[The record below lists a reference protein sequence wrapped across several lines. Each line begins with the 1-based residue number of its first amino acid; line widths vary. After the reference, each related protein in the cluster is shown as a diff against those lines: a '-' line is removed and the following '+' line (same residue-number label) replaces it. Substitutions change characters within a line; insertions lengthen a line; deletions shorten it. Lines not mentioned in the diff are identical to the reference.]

1 MKTSQS
7 IPLPS
12 PHPVVMLVLVLLHA
26 LAAAAAPVAPA
37 ASSESIQAEQLFAHI
52 RRLASDEFEGRGP
65 GTRGEELTV
74 RYLVDEFKRY
84 GLKPG
89 NPNGTYLQDV
99 PLNGVSS
106 EAVVA
111 ITAGGKKMEFAMPG
125 ELIATSLRFD
135 PEVKVENSDVVFVGY
150 GVVAPE
156 YGWDDYKGVDVRGK
170 TIVMLVNDPAVPDP
184 ADPSKFDDAMFK
196 GKAMT
201 YYGRWTYKYEIAAAR
216 GAAAAIIVHETGPA
230 GYPYFVLISSHARE
244 NFDLRSKDNAGRLPV
259 QGWMTLSKAQEFFTK
274 AGSDFDKL
282 KQSALRKD
290 FKPVTLDAKASF
302 HIWNKMRAVDSKNVI
317 AKLEGSDPKLK
328 NEYVIYTAHWDHIG
342 RNEKL
347 EGDQIFNG
355 AHDNASGTA
364 GLLELAEAFATSKT
378 PPKRSVLFLAVTAEE
393 KGLLG
398 AKYYA
403 EHPLHPLTRTLANVN
418 MDGINPWGRTRDIE
432 VIGAGNS
439 TLEDVIKDAAASQQR
454 VVNPDSGPEKG
465 RFFRSDHFEFAK
477 VGVPA
482 LYLKSGVDF
491 IGKHAGFG
499 KQKTDEYTERDYH
512 KVSDE
517 VKPDWEFSGG
527 VEDLR
532 LLLDIGW
539 RVADGSRWPEWKAG
553 SEFKARREAM
563 LKSHSP

>member
-1 MKTSQS
+1 MTLSFC
-7 IPLPS
+7 LT
-12 PHPVVMLVLVLLHA
+12 HW
-26 LAAAAAPVAPA
+26 A
-37 ASSESIQAEQLFAHI
+37 ASAASPAISPASESIQASQLLSHI
-52 RRLASDEFEGRGP
+52 QQLASDEFEGRGP

-74 RYLVDEFKRY
+74 RYLINQFKQY

-89 NPNGTYLQDV
+89 NPDGSFIQQVT
-99 PLNGVSS
+99 LNGVSS
-106 EAVVA
+106 EANVA
-111 ITAGGKKMEFAMPG
+111 ITAGGKKLEFAMPG
-125 ELIATSLRFD
+125 DFIATSLRFQ
-135 PEVKVENSDVVFVGY
+135 PEVKVTGSDVVFVGY
-150 GVVAPE
+150 GIVAPE
-156 YGWDDYKGVDVRGK
+156 HGWDDYKGVDVRGK
-170 TIVMLVNDPAVPDP
+170 TIVMLVNDPPIPDP
-184 ADPSKFDDAMFK
+184 ADASKLDGSMFK
-196 GKAMT
+196 GNAMT
-201 YYGRWTYKYEIAAAR
+201 YYGRWTYKYEMAAAK
-216 GAAAAIIVHETGPA
+216 GAAAALIVHETGPA
-230 GYPYFVLISSHARE
+230 GYPFFVLISSHARE
-244 NFDLRSKDNAGRLPV
+244 NFDLRSDENAKRVPV
-259 QGWMTLSKAQEFFTK
+259 QGWMTLGKAQEFFK
-274 AGSDFDKL
+274 QAGRDFATL
-282 KQSALRKD
+282 KQSALSKD

-302 HIWNKMRAVDSKNVI
+302 SIANKMRAVDSKNVV

-355 AHDNASGTA
+355 ALDNASGTA
-364 GLLELAEAFATSKT
+364 GLLELAEAYTKLKT

-403 EHPLHPLTRTLANVN
+403 EHPLYPLTRTLANVN
-418 MDGINPWGRTRDIE
+418 MDGINTWGRTRDIE
-432 VIGAGNS
+432 VIGYGNS
-439 TLEDVIKDAAASQQR
+439 TLEDILQDAVTAQQR
-454 VVNPDSGPEKG
+454 VIKPDSEPEKG

-482 LYLKSGVDF
+482 IYLKSGIDF
-491 IGKHAGFG
+491 IGKPEGFG
-499 KQKTDEYTERDYH
+499 KQKSDEYTERDYH

-539 RVADGSRWPEWKAG
+539 RVADGSRWPEWKSG

-563 LKSHSP
+563 LKSQTP